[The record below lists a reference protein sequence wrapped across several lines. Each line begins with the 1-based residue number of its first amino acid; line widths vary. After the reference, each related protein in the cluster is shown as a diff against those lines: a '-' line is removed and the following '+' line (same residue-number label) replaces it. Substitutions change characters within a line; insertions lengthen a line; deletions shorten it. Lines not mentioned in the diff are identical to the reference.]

1 MNINMVR
8 SVIRGNFEAVE
19 QGLRLISSL
28 TDEQYTNAT
37 APVKSSIGEH
47 IRHILDMYFAI
58 IRRGGDTID
67 YDARRRGHIVESN
80 KEQARIELSEV
91 RDWLALF
98 DLGMENLGRNCER
111 YNNPRLNIKTEVTL
125 EETESTVIPTTEIRE
140 LVFVGSHAVHHY
152 ALISIIAQLQG
163 IETEENLGIAPAT
176 ASFLREESG
185 CAQ

>member
-1 MNINMVR
+1 M
-8 SVIRGNFEAVE
+8 
-19 QGLRLISSL
+19 
-28 TDEQYTNAT
+28 
-37 APVKSSIGEH
+37 
-47 IRHILDMYFAI
+47 
-58 IRRGGDTID
+58 
-67 YDARRRGHIVESN
+67 
-80 KEQARIELSEV
+80 
-91 RDWLALF
+91 
-98 DLGMENLGRNCER
+98 
-111 YNNPRLNIKTEVTL
+111 TL